1 MNIYVGN
8 LSYETTEE
16 DLREAFSPFGQVD
29 SISIIKDKFTGK
41 SKGFGFVEMSDKTE
55 AQAAIDNLNG
65 KELKGRTLNVN
76 EARPREEGNRR
87 GGGGGHY
94 GGGGGGRGGRSGGN
108 RAGGSRGIG
117 NRGGGGG
124 NRGGGGGRGGGNRGD
139 RGHRF

>member
-55 AQAAIDNLNG
+55 AQAAIEGDTAVVWSDEISAPAAVRFGWTNDAMPDLFNKAGLPASPFRTDDWPGVTFG
-65 KELKGRTLNVN
+65 KN
-76 EARPREEGNRR
+76 
-87 GGGGGHY
+87 
-94 GGGGGGRGGRSGGN
+94 
-108 RAGGSRGIG
+108 
-117 NRGGGGG
+117 
-124 NRGGGGGRGGGNRGD
+124 
-139 RGHRF
+139 